1 MSIEMKNIHAS
12 LKILGKC
19 RTVYLNNEMLSKMVH
34 VGMTV
39 SIGEKY
45 ITCICGYNNF
55 FPFNYYYYWYYLEV
69 WPQSV
74 HAFPPCFRCSYK
86 MIKYTRSYIIIR
98 NLLSVLHD
106 RLILTYINNIG
117 PTYSMVRKCMQDCM
131 HARAA
136 GLPRQ

>member
-12 LKILGKC
+12 LKILGKR

-45 ITCICGYNNF
+45 IACICGYNKF

-69 WPQSV
+69 
-74 HAFPPCFRCSYK
+74 
-86 MIKYTRSYIIIR
+86 
-98 NLLSVLHD
+98 
-106 RLILTYINNIG
+106 
-117 PTYSMVRKCMQDCM
+117 
-131 HARAA
+131 
-136 GLPRQ
+136 

>member
-1 MSIEMKNIHAS
+1 MKNIHAS
-12 LKILGKC
+12 LKILGKR

-45 ITCICGYNNF
+45 ITWKCGYNNF

-86 MIKYTRSYIIIR
+86 MIKYTRSSETYCQYCMIGLYWHILIILGQLIPWSE
-98 NLLSVLHD
+98 SVCKTACMRAQQVYLD
-106 RLILTYINNIG
+106 NKLIKIVY
-117 PTYSMVRKCMQDCM
+117 
-131 HARAA
+131 
-136 GLPRQ
+136 

>member
-1 MSIEMKNIHAS
+1 MSIEMKTIHAS

-55 FPFNYYYYWYYLEV
+55 FPASIITTTGTIWKFDLN
-69 WPQSV
+69 QS
-74 HAFPPCFRCSYK
+74 
-86 MIKYTRSYIIIR
+86 M
-98 NLLSVLHD
+98 LS
-106 RLILTYINNIG
+106 
-117 PTYSMVRKCMQDCM
+117 
-131 HARAA
+131 
-136 GLPRQ
+136 LPVFDVVTK